1 MEAVMKNTAKIMVV
15 LGIVMLGAVI
25 AASATTAPRMRV
37 NIGFTFYA
45 GEQQLPAGEY
55 WVELRSMDAY
65 SATGSLLVIRSLD
78 ESAYKM
84 LLAKPETERQDDSA
98 AYLLFSR
105 VGDSYF
111 LTKAHTGGMDSSV
124 FKSRSEKQV
133 KLAVARD
140 WLSDS
145 AEVVKVLS
153 TR

>member
-1 MEAVMKNTAKIMVV
+1 MEVVMKKTAKMMVV
-15 LGIVMLGAVI
+15 LGIVLLGAVI
-25 AASATTAPRMRV
+25 AASAATAPRMRV

-55 WVELRSMDAY
+55 WVELRSTDSY

-78 ESAYKM
+78 ESAYQM
-84 LLAKPETERQDDSA
+84 LLAKPESQHMDDSA
-98 AYLLFSR
+98 AYLLFNR
-105 VGDSYF
+105 IGDSYF
-111 LTKAHTGGMDSSV
+111 LIKAHSGSIDSNV

-133 KLAVARD
+133 KMAFARD

-145 AEVVKVLS
+145 AEVVKVLA